1 MKKKLQKPRAL
12 VLFSGGLDSMLA
24 VKILE
29 EQGIEVVGLTFVSPF
44 FGAET
49 AEKSAK
55 EIGIRLIVKDFSREH
70 LKMMKNPKHGFG
82 KNMNPCIDCHALMF
96 RLAKAEMRKGE
107 FDFLATGEVL
117 GERPMSQNKQSLFI
131 VEKEAGLA
139 GKLLRPLSAK
149 LLPETEIEKSGKVD
163 REKLLDLTG
172 RGRDR
177 QLALAKKYHIKNF
190 PTPSGGCKLTEKEF
204 SLKLKTLL
212 EINPGAGSE
221 EIEILKIG
229 RHIFN
234 DGVHFVIGR
243 DAGENL
249 KLKELRNGKDL
260 LVQSREVPGPSIL
273 VRSYGKAPS
282 RKSLEEGIWEMLL
295 KYNPKARKLEKITP
309 EWL

>member
-1 MKKKLQKPRAL
+1 
-12 VLFSGGLDSMLA
+12 MLA

-44 FGAET
+44 FGAEM
-49 AEKSAK
+49 AKKSAK
-55 EIGIRLIVKDFSREH
+55 EIGMKLWIKDFSREH

-163 REKLLDLTG
+163 REKLLDISG
-172 RGRDR
+172 RGRNR
-177 QLALAKKYHIKNF
+177 QIILAKKYGLVEF

-204 SLKLKTLL
+204 SKKLKNLL
-212 EINPGAGSE
+212 KINPKAHSE
-221 EIEILKIG
+221 EIEILNIG
-229 RHIFN
+229 RHVFRDEI
-234 DGVHFVIGR
+234 HFIIGR
-243 DAGENL
+243 NQEENVKLKNL
-249 KLKELRNGKDL
+249 KVGKHL
-260 LVQSREVPGPSIL
+260 AAQAHEVPGPVIL
-273 VRSYGKAPS
+273 VQCYGNQK
-282 RKSLEEGIWEMLL
+282 KEKENLEKEIQEMLFR
-295 KYNPKARKLEKITP
+295 YNSKAKKFGKISI
-309 EWL
+309 EWLE